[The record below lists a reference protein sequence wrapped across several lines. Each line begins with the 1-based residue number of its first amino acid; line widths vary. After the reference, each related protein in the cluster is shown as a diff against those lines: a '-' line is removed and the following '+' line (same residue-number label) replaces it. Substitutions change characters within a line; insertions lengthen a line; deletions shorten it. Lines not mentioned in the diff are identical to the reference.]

1 MGAGYEFVGM
11 RSQLYTQS
19 LAEYPD
25 ARIEDIQ
32 AMNRYLNPQPGEYI
46 LGFGEG
52 NGYFCHAIAEA
63 VGIEG
68 YYLITDPSQEQL
80 DSLLQKALPAQ
91 VTVRRMGVE
100 NLKVPPNFYDK
111 VWSCGAFH
119 HCPNQTEALK
129 RIYQT
134 LKPGGRLVLFDGF
147 QGTSLVKYFDMHV
160 AKYCVTGHEAKFM
173 SEEFARTLCYL
184 AGFQDEKVEIIDV
197 KTKWHFKTEKDIA
210 LFLYNFHAMTNL
222 PGTEEERIQK
232 IIEDCKK
239 SIGIESNQRMYQLNW
254 PMRAILATK

>member
-1 MGAGYEFVGM
+1 MGAGYEFVGV
-11 RSQLYTQS
+11 RSKLYTES
-19 LAEYPD
+19 LAEYPH
-25 ARIEDIQ
+25 ARAEDIQ
-32 AMNRYLNPQPGEYI
+32 AMYQYLNPQPGEYI

-68 YYLITDPSQEQL
+68 SYLITDPSQDQL
-80 DSLLQKALPAQ
+80 DSLLKKALPPQ
-91 VTVRRMGVE
+91 VQVQRMGVE

-119 HCPNQTEALK
+119 HCPNQTEAMK

-134 LKPGGRLVLFDGF
+134 LKPGGKLVLCDGF

-160 AKYCVTGHEAKFM
+160 AKYCITGHEAKFM

-184 AGFQDEKVEIIDV
+184 AGFQDENIEIIDV
-197 KTKWHFKTEKDIA
+197 VSKWYFQTEKDIA
-210 LFLYNFHAMTNL
+210 LFLYKFHAMTNL
-222 PGTEEERIQK
+222 SGTEEEKMQK
-232 IIEDCKK
+232 IIDDCKK
-239 SIGIESNQRMYQLNW
+239 SIGIEYKQGMYQLYW
-254 PMRAILATK
+254 PMRAILAIK